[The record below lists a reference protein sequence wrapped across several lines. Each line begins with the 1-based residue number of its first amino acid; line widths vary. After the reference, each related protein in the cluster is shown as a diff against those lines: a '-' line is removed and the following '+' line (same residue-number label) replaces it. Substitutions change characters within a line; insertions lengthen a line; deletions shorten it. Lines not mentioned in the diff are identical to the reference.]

1 MRVSER
7 IERAS
12 KLRIARS
19 DSGPLLVKPDV
30 DRVFWLG
37 FKAL

>member
-12 KLRIARS
+12 KLRIAIS
-19 DSGPLLVKPDV
+19 DSGHLLIESDGA
-30 DRVFWLG
+30 RVFWLG